1 MVAKM
6 AVSRWYGTCYL
17 MGHDR
22 TFVTLNFVLPFI
34 MESSILVFYGIAKT
48 SFAATGQEKLL

>member
-1 MVAKM
+1 M